1 MVVRKLTCYADDCDL
16 LLADIEKTIATYMG
30 TKYAIVCSS
39 ARSAIRYSLLSLG
52 VKSGHEVIISD
63 LVPQELPITV
73 FCTGAKPR
81 LCDVDRQTC
90 AMSFDSFKNALRTNT
105 KSVIFS
111 QLYGLPAD
119 AKPIKEAAENKDIQ
133 IIEDSSQAIGAIVNN
148 KNFNKFLNVPL
159 GAAILT
165 DDEELSKKVT
175 ENKIKYEEKSQ
186 FTSIC
191 HRFMSSLRLNSK
203 SIVQLVF
210 LSDKYLYKLKNET
223 FEKKYFSIING
234 WIKANPD
241 VLALWKTDSLTEPI
255 INQLV
260 ARADGR
266 YWQRRKIERIEYE
279 LLKKELAYLDEYLQQ
294 RINAAANYEKYL
306 TFKDYDKISISNNT
320 AASYKKY
327 PIVFHEKNRFLSCIK
342 NLTNSGFRIDY
353 RYRPLHLSPFIEDI
367 SNSNF
372 ENATHL
378 SEHLLP
384 LPITSNISLK
394 KIKKIASIVNHNS

>member
-16 LLADIEKTIATYMG
+16 LLEDIEKTIATYMG

-63 LVPQELPITV
+63 LVPQEIPITV

-148 KNFNKFLNVPL
+148 KKIGTLGHIGILNFNKFLNVPL

-175 ENKIKYEEKSQ
+175 ENKMKYEEKSH

-191 HRFMSSLRLNSK
+191 HILC
-203 SIVQLVF
+203 
-210 LSDKYLYKLKNET
+210 
-223 FEKKYFSIING
+223 
-234 WIKANPD
+234 
-241 VLALWKTDSLTEPI
+241 
-255 INQLV
+255 
-260 ARADGR
+260 RAD
-266 YWQRRKIERIEYE
+266 
-279 LLKKELAYLDEYLQQ
+279 
-294 RINAAANYEKYL
+294 
-306 TFKDYDKISISNNT
+306 
-320 AASYKKY
+320 
-327 PIVFHEKNRFLSCIK
+327 
-342 NLTNSGFRIDY
+342 
-353 RYRPLHLSPFIEDI
+353 
-367 SNSNF
+367 
-372 ENATHL
+372 
-378 SEHLLP
+378 
-384 LPITSNISLK
+384 
-394 KIKKIASIVNHNS
+394 